1 MQLLVKEQENQ
12 CMCHAYREEGCNTES
27 VQIEG
32 CKTVSLLSAGKIF
45 LNVADVFVYT
55 AGVTGFGN
63 KC

>member
-1 MQLLVKEQENQ
+1 
-12 CMCHAYREEGCNTES
+12 MCHAYREEGCNTES

-32 CKTVSLLSAGKIF
+32 CETVRLLSARKIF
-45 LNVADVFVYT
+45 LNVAEVFVYT